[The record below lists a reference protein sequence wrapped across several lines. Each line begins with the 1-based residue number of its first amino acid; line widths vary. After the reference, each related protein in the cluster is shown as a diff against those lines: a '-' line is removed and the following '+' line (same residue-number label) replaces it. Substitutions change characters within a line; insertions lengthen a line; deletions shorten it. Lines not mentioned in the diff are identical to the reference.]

1 MYENEN
7 NKMLENLSANGIVIV
22 TAANFVCIFT
32 NPSGFKNLRSKST
45 LINLICGFF
54 FCQKGLKF
62 VPKLEVE
69 ISKEQDRQQQI
80 QVKVRERDISSF
92 EKNYRQTTG
101 TISSHEKFSWHFTIT

>member
-69 ISKEQDRQQQI
+69 ISEEQEQI
-80 QVKVRERDISSF
+80 QVKVRERYISSF
-92 EKNYRQTTG
+92 EKNYRQVQFQAMKNSVD
-101 TISSHEKFSWHFTIT
+101 ISL